1 MWGSLW
7 GSVDMP
13 KIVPEMPDSKIR
25 SLRHK
30 VVDGT
35 PKTDKHTVGGVAGL
49 KLKCEPPKGDAKI
62 GARYWVLFYSFN
74 GDRREKNFGS
84 YPTSTAANVKELAR
98 RLRHKLAQGIDP
110 REEAREKTK
119 QLALKQKYQ
128 TPFKVAAQQ
137 WHDWQISRPN
147 TAKRDYTAKYG
158 LIKKHILP
166 NLGDRPIGSIEYEE
180 GLTLLRA
187 IWEKIPPSAWKVQG
201 GCKQIFDRAGLKDEK
216 NIFQWTGNLD
226 EDLPHPDEF
235 HQRVK
240 LPSLHW
246 RLVPE
251 LIEKLQGYETIGAKA
266 LMLHALTVGRSETIC
281 LAAWEQIDFDN
292 KVWNRPPEI
301 MKAVQTKKG
310 SVKYPH
316 SQPLSDSTIEFL
328 LSIKGQEF
336 DKGYVSEKGLIFR
349 GSKGGRIYDVH
360 LSNCIPELGYKR
372 KEVTVHG
379 FRSSFK
385 DWSLDD
391 PMNRNFGELIT
402 EKCMAHQIGDEVR
415 NTYAATEFVTR
426 RRPIIDEWCKHCF
439 SGKPVADNVSD
450 ISEARA

>member
-1 MWGSLW
+1 MANRYIPPMS
-7 GSVDMP
+7 
-13 KIVPEMPDSKIR
+13 DSKIR
-25 SLRHK
+25 SLRHQTVNGVDKFK
-30 VVDGT
+30 VHFTGLVDGL
-35 PKTDKHTVGGVAGL
+35 A
-49 KLKCEPPKGDAKI
+49 LKCNPPQQDETGNPLSTT
-62 GARYWVLFYSFN
+62 GSRSWVLYYSI
-74 GDRREKNFGS
+74 GGKATTKGFGT
-84 YPTSTAANVKELAR
+84 YPSTSTAEAVRRGQEWRSVLAR
-98 RLRHKLAQGIDP
+98 GIDP
-110 REEAREKTK
+110 REEGKEKTK
-119 QLALKQKYQ
+119 QLKLKQKYQ
-128 TPFKVAAQQ
+128 KPFSVAAKD
-137 WHDWQISRPN
+137 WHDWQIARPN
-147 TAKRDYTAKYG
+147 TRKRDYTSKYG
-158 LIKKHILP
+158 LIKKHMLP
-166 NLGDRPIGSIEYEE
+166 ELGDRPIGSIEYEE
-180 GLTLLRA
+180 GLSLLKA

-201 GCKQIFDRAGLKDEK
+201 GCKQIFDRAGLKGEK

-251 LIEKLQGYETIGAKA
+251 LIEKLQDYETIGAKA
-266 LMLHALTVGRSETIC
+266 LMLHVLTVGRSETIC

-310 SVKYPH
+310 SVRYPH

-328 LSIKGQEF
+328 LSIKGQKF
-336 DKGYVSEKGLIFR
+336 DKGYVSEEGLIFR

-360 LSNCIPELGYKR
+360 LSDCIPGLGYKR
-372 KEVTVHG
+372 KKVTVHG

>member
-1 MWGSLW
+1 MMANRYIPPMS
-7 GSVDMP
+7 
-13 KIVPEMPDSKIR
+13 DSKIR
-25 SLRHK
+25 SLRHQTVNGADKFK
-30 VVDGT
+30 VHFTGLVDGL
-35 PKTDKHTVGGVAGL
+35 A
-49 KLKCEPPKGDAKI
+49 LKCNPPQQDETGSPLSTT
-62 GARYWVLFYSFN
+62 GSRSWVLYYSI
-74 GDRREKNFGS
+74 GGKATTKGFGT
-84 YPTSTAANVKELAR
+84 YPSTSTAEAVR
-98 RLRHKLAQGIDP
+98 RGQEWRSVLAQGIDP
-110 REEAREKTK
+110 REEGKEKTK
-119 QLALKQKYQ
+119 QLKLKQKYQ
-128 TPFKVAAQQ
+128 KPFSVAAKD

-147 TAKRDYTAKYG
+147 TRKKDYTSKYG
-158 LIKKHILP
+158 LIKKHMLP
-166 NLGDRPIGSIEYEE
+166 GLGDRPIGSIEYEE
-180 GLTLLRA
+180 GLTLLKA

-201 GCKQIFDRAGLKDEK
+201 GCKQIFDRAGLKGEK

-240 LPSLHW
+240 HPSLNW

-251 LIEKLQGYETIGAKA
+251 FIEKLQDYETIGAKA
-266 LMLHALTVGRSETIC
+266 LMLHVLTVARSETIC

-292 KVWNRPPEI
+292 KIWNRPPEI

-310 SVKYPH
+310 SVRYPH

-328 LSIKGQEF
+328 LSIKGKEF
-336 DKGYVSEKGLIFR
+336 DKGYVSEEGLIFR

-372 KEVTVHG
+372 KKVTVHG

>member
-1 MWGSLW
+1 MANRYIPPMS
-7 GSVDMP
+7 
-13 KIVPEMPDSKIR
+13 DSKIR
-25 SLRHK
+25 SLRHQTVNGVDKFK
-30 VVDGT
+30 VHFTGLVDGL
-35 PKTDKHTVGGVAGL
+35 A
-49 KLKCEPPKGDAKI
+49 LKCNPPQQDETGNPLSTT
-62 GARYWVLFYSFN
+62 GSRSWVLYYSI
-74 GDRREKNFGS
+74 GGKATTKGLGT
-84 YPTSTAANVKELAR
+84 YPSTSTAEAVRRGQEWRSVLAR
-98 RLRHKLAQGIDP
+98 GIDP
-110 REEAREKTK
+110 REEGKEKTK
-119 QLALKQKYQ
+119 QLKLKQKYQ
-128 TPFKVAAQQ
+128 KPFSVAAKD
-137 WHDWQISRPN
+137 WHDWQIARPN
-147 TAKRDYTAKYG
+147 TRKRDYTSKYG
-158 LIKKHILP
+158 LIKKHMLP
-166 NLGDRPIGSIEYEE
+166 ELGDRPIGNIEYEE
-180 GLTLLRA
+180 GLSLLKA

-201 GCKQIFDRAGLKDEK
+201 GCKQIFDRAGLKGEK

-240 LPSLHW
+240 HPSLNW

-251 LIEKLQGYETIGAKA
+251 FIEKLQDYETIGAKA

-310 SVKYPH
+310 SVRYPH

-372 KEVTVHG
+372 KEVSVHG

-415 NTYAATEFVTR
+415 NTYTATEFVTR

-450 ISEARA
+450 ISEARV